1 MPTIHIYAYERSTE
15 KRRSLTRDITD
26 AVCRNYDIDS
36 SIVTVYFFDTPK
48 DRTAQGGVLSSDD
61 ESLNGS

>member
-1 MPTIHIYAYERSTE
+1 MPTIHIYAYERSIG

-26 AVCRNYDIDS
+26 AVCSNYDVDP

-48 DRTAQGGVLSSDD
+48 DKTAHGGVLASDEESS
-61 ESLNGS
+61 N

>member
-1 MPTIHIYAYERSTE
+1 MPTIHIYAYKRSIE

-26 AVCRNYDIDS
+26 AVCSNYDVDP

-48 DRTAQGGVLSSDD
+48 DKTAHGGVLASDEESS
-61 ESLNGS
+61 N

>member
-1 MPTIHIYAYERSTE
+1 MPTIHIYAYERSIE

-48 DRTAQGGVLSSDD
+48 DRTAHGGVLSSDD